1 MKKNVQFEVGA
12 DRSMQHRRA
21 LLKAVI
27 IAGMIE
33 FPLMMMAVLFMPYDI
48 TDSVTGQTKI
58 EYVYVSNRKDCHGK
72 LNSAQLALELFACSI
87 PVVIAV
93 VGTTIKYR

>member
-1 MKKNVQFEVGA
+1 MGP
-12 DRSMQHRRA
+12 DRSMQRRRA
-21 LLKAVI
+21 LVKAVV
-27 IAGMIE
+27 IASAIE

-58 EYVYVSNRKDCHGK
+58 EYVYISNRKDCQGK
-72 LNSAQLALELFACSI
+72 LNSVRLALELFACSI